1 MATHDGHTA
10 FTKHTDQLR
19 SKMSELGEDTQAL
32 GKITKELAGDTVDFI
47 SKNAVEYYK
56 QGMQE
61 AHKLEKTVSNKIK
74 ERPLQAIMIAA
85 GVGLVLG
92 ALWKRR
98 A

>member
-10 FTKHTDQLR
+10 FTKHTEQLK
-19 SKMSELGEDTQAL
+19 SKMSELGEDTQEL
-32 GKITKELAGDTVDFI
+32 GKITKNLAGDTVDFI

-61 AHKLEKTVSNKIK
+61 ARKVEKTVSSKIK
-74 ERPLQAIMIAA
+74 EKPLQAVMIAA
-85 GVGLVLG
+85 GIGLVLG